1 MHIVFYG
8 EDLTSL
14 WEVEIDAVVE
24 DVQKKKKNNLSVLP
38 VQRIQCSPVPVDSH
52 WDTQSA
58 GLGFIFGAPT
68 VIAGYSD
75 FSQTQS

>member
-24 DVQKKKKNNLSVLP
+24 DVQKKKKATY
-38 VQRIQCSPVPVDSH
+38 QCFQCREYSAAQSPWTHTETHSLQD
-52 WDTQSA
+52 
-58 GLGFIFGAPT
+58 
-68 VIAGYSD
+68 
-75 FSQTQS
+75 